1 MYVILIIGLSIII
14 FSQIGLKTR
23 PIDKT
28 KSDYFDFS
36 NKVNAFIHIS
46 CYALITY
53 NLINGSFQVS
63 SLQSSLLI
71 ALVIGVMCSF
81 GHIISYFLDRYTN
94 PDNEFSK
101 RWNIELTAFCT
112 IGFLAFMSFL
122 DIWLQ
127 TEDSLKVNGINS
139 IFLIVVLIVV
149 NFLFFSKR
157 SNKTIWEWVNKN
169 IWNMFSNNNSLATSE
184 RNEAIGYLKQG
195 NNEYK
200 NGRFNEAIKYYT
212 KAIEIDSNFKE
223 AHNNRT
229 LAKKALVNYSGFSKD
244 NKKSKSSFGFLSNY
258 LSDENLIY
266 KLSGFS
272 FLIIAA
278 IGTLRYGF
286 DLGFYEHI
294 FWVFIA
300 GAAVAVSLIVP
311 VYIISLLSPTDKYSM
326 TFMSIVYAGLIFGIL
341 ALWGVVALSIY
352 NGEDFYTPKTYNS
365 IKIDPSRL

>member
-23 PIDKT
+23 PIDKI
-28 KSDYFDFS
+28 KSDEFDFS

-63 SLQSSLLI
+63 TLTISLLI
-71 ALVIGVMCSF
+71 GFTMGVITSF
-81 GHIISYFLDRYTN
+81 GHIILYVIDKSSDGIPTGWGFNSKND
-94 PDNEFSK
+94 FSK
-101 RWNIELTAFCT
+101 RWNIEVTALCT

-157 SNKTIWEWVNKN
+157 ANKTIWEWVNKN

-223 AHNNRT
+223 AYNNRDK
-229 LAKKALVNYSGFSKD
+229 ARKKL
-244 NKKSKSSFGFLSNY
+244 
-258 LSDENLIY
+258 
-266 KLSGFS
+266 
-272 FLIIAA
+272 
-278 IGTLRYGF
+278 
-286 DLGFYEHI
+286 
-294 FWVFIA
+294 
-300 GAAVAVSLIVP
+300 
-311 VYIISLLSPTDKYSM
+311 
-326 TFMSIVYAGLIFGIL
+326 
-341 ALWGVVALSIY
+341 
-352 NGEDFYTPKTYNS
+352 
-365 IKIDPSRL
+365 